1 LLCFTFSSLN
11 QKSQQNLIL
20 TISFR
25 YVLRVVGAWQL
36 AELVGDAKLFVVAAY
51 LKSEEKINL
60 RLSREFD
67 NYPSHFCG
75 QNFSCYIL
83 CTWSPR
89 RVTFWRIELLSSI
102 SIQYVGFF
110 FVSSGLFGGGWTYLT
125 RPLCHGVYLG
135 FLNYK
140 LVWRSIYR
148 DLIRLSSYSETVTMQ
163 VWPWVYQK
171 HFLDTVIL

>member
-1 LLCFTFSSLN
+1 L
-11 QKSQQNLIL
+11 KSQTSGIL
-20 TISFR
+20 KNIVIVINQHPICWFFMH
-25 YVLRVVGAWQL
+25 L
-36 AELVGDAKLFVVAAY
+36 AASLGVVAA
-51 LKSEEKINL
+51 
-60 RLSREFD
+60 
-67 NYPSHFCG
+67 
-75 QNFSCYIL
+75 
-83 CTWSPR
+83 
-89 RVTFWRIELLSSI
+89 
-102 SIQYVGFF
+102 
-110 FVSSGLFGGGWTYLT
+110 YLT